1 LPRPQLRISFCI
13 ACFFFF
19 AVLFA
24 SLSDSAAE
32 NASPWPVPRF
42 ADDVKALST
51 AVSAVTPPADADSVV
66 LDEEETYVFDAEG
79 RSVHTQYLVY
89 KVLTQRGAEG
99 WADVGYSWEPWHD
112 ERPTLRARVI
122 TPDGVVHTLDPSTV
136 TDAPAK
142 EDESSIY
149 SDRRVIRAPLPAV
162 TPGSII
168 EEEEVTKETASFFG
182 AGTVARFYFG
192 RSAPVEHSRL
202 LLDAPAS
209 LPVRYSQQLLPS
221 MSPQRTEANGR
232 VQIIFDAAFMDPL
245 EKGDDNLPSDA
256 PAYPSVTFST
266 GSSWHELAQQ
276 YSKIVDQRIASSSEV
291 QSLVDGL
298 TRDKTT
304 PQEKAYALL
313 QYVDMNVRYTGVEFG
328 DAAIMPNSPA
338 ETLKRKYGDCK
349 DKAVLVV
356 AMLRAAHIPAYVAL
370 LSVGGRQDV
379 VPDLPGMGMFDHA
392 IVYVPGTPDMW
403 IDATDEY
410 ARLGQ
415 LPSIDHGRMA
425 LVARPTTEAL
435 LRTPDATAKE
445 NTLVE
450 EREFYLAENGPA
462 RVVEISKP
470 QGSLESVFRGAY
482 ADKENKNTKESL
494 TNYVKAQYL
503 AEKLDRID
511 RSNPGDLSSQFELT
525 LECDKARRG
534 YTDLTNAVAAIRLD
548 DIFGRLPGELQRAK
562 DNDTNSDNSSGKSK
576 KQRTADYQLPS
587 PFITEWDYKIVP
599 PAGFQPKPLPKD
611 TTISLGPA
619 VLTEQYSSDKDNV
632 VHAVLRFDTV
642 KGRYTIAEADALRA
656 KVAELRS
663 SEAIMIY
670 FEPIAE
676 ALLSQGKFAE
686 GFHEYR
692 NLIALHP
699 KEAVHHLQIAQA
711 LLLAGMGETAREEA
725 ETAVK
730 LEPTSALAE
739 KTLGQILEY
748 DSVGRK
754 TRPGSDY
761 AGAEAALRAA
771 IRLDPDDKST
781 VGDLAL
787 LLEYNHEGMRY
798 GPGANL
804 KEAIAT
810 YRSLTEEKLESFG
823 LQNNLP
829 FALMYAGQFAEAMK
843 SAQILNPQPAGL
855 MIACA
860 AALNGSQAG
869 ITEARQRSAS
879 DEQFKQNANVAGQIL
894 LNLRMYSAAADLLQA
909 GASGDDSARVVAL
922 AAMLRKARKHED
934 IQFKNDPADVVIR
947 FLLAAQ
953 EPGDTWQKIKAISS
967 RHTLEVEAKTDP
979 EEIER
984 TAKLSQQTRSMLAR
998 NGSNPDVS
1006 LDLMLQGL
1014 QPKVDGNDASGYRV
1028 IMQITG
1034 GRKTTGFVVKEN
1046 GQYKLLDTAQ
1056 DPNALGLEILD
1067 RIAAHNLDGAR
1078 VLLDWL
1084 REEQHLEGGDDPLAG
1099 QAFPRFWTK
1108 GQEADAE
1115 RMKLAAAAILVE
1127 TKPTSAQGIAILE
1140 PARAA
1145 AKSDTEKTNIDL
1157 ALLSGY
1163 ANLEKLDEMLSIC
1176 QELAKLQPESKRIF
1190 LSEEFALAALGKY
1203 AEADTLATE
1212 RLKRMPDDLDALR
1225 MESVT
1230 AMYHEDYARAHTL
1243 AAKVVD
1249 SGNAT
1254 ADDMNEAAWY
1264 ALFTS
1269 HISDSDVEDAL
1280 HGAQMSQNNPHI
1292 LHTLACLYAA
1302 TGKTKE
1308 AHELLI
1314 QAMDR
1319 ENLDEPDPDYWFAFG
1334 RIAEQYGE
1342 TQTAIADY
1350 QRVTKPKRALQVPGS
1365 TYRLAQNQLKILQL
1379 ESPSTQVAQLAAKP
1393 N

>member
-1 LPRPQLRISFCI
+1 LL
-13 ACFFFF
+13 FF

-24 SLSDSAAE
+24 SLSGFAAE

-42 ADDVKALST
+42 TGDIKALSA
-51 AVSAVTPPADADSVV
+51 AVSAFTPPSDADSLV
-66 LDEEETYVFDAEG
+66 LDQEETYVFDAEG
-79 RSVHTQYLVY
+79 RNVHTQYLVY

-99 WADVGYSWEPWHD
+99 WADVGYSWEPWHQ
-112 ERPTLRARVI
+112 ERPTLRVRVI
-122 TPDGVVHTLDPSTV
+122 APDGTVHALDPSTIA
-136 TDAPAK
+136 DAPAK

-162 TPGSII
+162 APGSII

-192 RSAPVEHSRL
+192 RAVPVEHSRL

-209 LPVRYSQQLLPS
+209 LPIRYSLQLLPA
-221 MSPQRTEANGR
+221 MTPQRTEANGR
-232 VQIIFDAAFMDPL
+232 VQIIFDAAFMEPL
-245 EKGDDNLPSDA
+245 ENADNNLPSDA
-256 PAYPSVTFST
+256 PPYPSVTFST
-266 GSSWHELAQQ
+266 GASWHEIAQQ
-276 YSKIVDQRIASSSEV
+276 YSKVVDERIASSDV

-313 QYVDMNVRYTGVEFG
+313 QYVDMNIRYTGVEFG
-328 DAAIMPNSPA
+328 DAAIIPNSPA
-338 ETLKRKYGDCK
+338 ETLTRKYGDCK

-370 LSVGGRQDV
+370 LSVGARQDV

-392 IVYVPGTPDMW
+392 IVYVPGNPDMW

-425 LVARPTTEAL
+425 LVARPTTDAL

-450 EREFYLAENGPA
+450 ERDFYLAENGPA

-482 ADKENKNTKESL
+482 ADKDNKNAKESL
-494 TNYVKAQYL
+494 TNYVKTQYL

-548 DIFGRLPGELQRAK
+548 GIFGRLPGELQRAK
-562 DNDTNSDNSSGKSK
+562 DTDTNSDNSSGKPK

-587 PFITEWDYKIVP
+587 PFITEWDYRIIP

-619 VLTEQYSSDKDNV
+619 VLTEEYSSDKDNV

-711 LLLAGMGETAREEA
+711 LLLAGMGETARQEA

-730 LEPTSALAE
+730 LEPNSALAE
-739 KTLGQILEY
+739 KTLGAILEY
-748 DSVGRK
+748 DLVGRK
-754 TRPGSDY
+754 MRPGSDY
-761 AGAEAALRAA
+761 AGAQAALRAA

-781 VGDLAL
+781 VGDLAM
-787 LLEYNHEGMRY
+787 LLEYNREGMRY
-798 GPGANL
+798 GPGADL
-804 KEAIAT
+804 KDAIST
-810 YRSLTEEKLESFG
+810 YRLLPQEKLESFG

-869 ITEARQRSAS
+869 ITEAHQRSGS
-879 DEQFKQNANVAGQIL
+879 DELFKQNANVAGQIL
-894 LNLRMYSAAADLLQA
+894 LNLRMYSTAADLLQA

-922 AAMLRKARKHED
+922 AAMLRKARKHEE
-934 IQFKNDPADVVIR
+934 IQFKNDPADVETKF
-947 FLLAAQ
+947 FLSSADPHETLQ
-953 EPGDTWQKIKAISS
+953 QIKALSS
-967 RHTLEVEAKTDP
+967 RNALQVIAKTDP
-979 EEIER
+979 DEIEKVLK
-984 TAKLSQQTRSMLAR
+984 TAQQTRSMLAR

-1006 LDLMLQGL
+1006 LDLMVQGF

-1028 IMQITG
+1028 IMQVPG
-1034 GRKTTGFVVKEN
+1034 GTRITGFVVREKGE
-1046 GQYKLLDTAQ
+1046 YKILDTAQ

-1067 RIAAHNLDGAR
+1067 RVAANNLDGAR

-1084 REEQHLEGGDDPLAG
+1084 RDEQHLEGGDDPFAG
-1099 QAFPRFWTK
+1099 KAFPRFWTK
-1108 GQEADAE
+1108 GQEASADQ
-1115 RMKLAAAAILVE
+1115 MKLAAAAILVE
-1127 TKPTSAQGIAILE
+1127 TKPTAAQGVAILE
-1140 PARAA
+1140 AARAA
-1145 AKSDTEKTNIDL
+1145 AKSDTERTNIDL

-1163 ANLEKLDEMLSIC
+1163 AVQENMEKMLSIC
-1176 QELAKLQPESKRIF
+1176 QELAKSHPESKRIF
-1190 LSEEFALAALGKY
+1190 MSEEFTLAALGKY
-1203 AEADTLATE
+1203 SEADAIAAE
-1212 RLKRMPDDLDALR
+1212 RLKRIPDDLDALR
-1225 MESVT
+1225 AESTT
-1230 AMYHEDYARAHTL
+1230 AMYHGDYAAAHSL
-1243 AAKVVD
+1243 AAKIVE

-1254 ADDMNEAAWY
+1254 ASDMNQAAWY

-1269 HISDSDVEDAL
+1269 HISDTDVEDAL

-1350 QRVTKPKRALQVPGS
+1350 QRVTKPKQALQVPGS
-1365 TYRLAQNQLKILQL
+1365 SYWLAQNRMKILQP
-1379 ESPSTQVAQLAAKP
+1379 EASATQVAGLGVKP

>member
-1 LPRPQLRISFCI
+1 LPRLHLRASFCF
-13 ACFFFF
+13 AFFFF
-19 AVLFA
+19 AVFA
-24 SLSDSAAE
+24 SLSAVAAE
-32 NASPWPVPRF
+32 NTSPWPVPRF
-42 ADDVKALST
+42 TDDVKALSG
-51 AVSAVTPPADADSVV
+51 AVSAVTPPAGADSLV

-89 KVLTQRGAEG
+89 KVITQRGAES
-99 WADVGYSWEPWHD
+99 WADVGYSWEPWHQ

-122 TPDGVVHTLDPSTV
+122 TPDGTVHTLDPATI

-192 RSAPVEHSRL
+192 RTVPVEHSRL

-209 LPVRYSQQLLPS
+209 LQVRYSQQLLPS
-221 MSPQRTEANGR
+221 MTPQRTEANGR
-232 VQIIFDAAFMDPL
+232 VQIVFDAAFMDPL
-245 EKGDDNLPSDA
+245 ENADDNLPSDA

-266 GSSWHELAQQ
+266 GNSWHEIAQQ
-276 YSKIVDQRIASSSEV
+276 YSKIVDERVASSSEV

-298 TRDKTT
+298 TRDKST

-370 LSVGGRQDV
+370 LSAGGRQDV
-379 VPDLPGMGMFDHA
+379 EPNLPGMGMFDHA
-392 IVYVPGTPDMW
+392 IVYVPGSPDIW

-415 LPSIDHGRMA
+415 LPSMDHGRMA

-435 LRTPDATAKE
+435 LRTPEATAKE

-450 EREFYLAENGPA
+450 DREFYLAENGPA
-462 RVVEISKP
+462 RVIEISKP
-470 QGSLESVFRGAY
+470 EGSLESVFRGAY
-482 ADKENKNTKESL
+482 ADKDNKNTKENL
-494 TNYVKAQYL
+494 TNYMKAQYL

-511 RSNPGDLSSQFELT
+511 RSSPGDLSSQFQLT
-525 LECDKARRG
+525 LESDKARRG

-548 DIFGRLPGELQRAK
+548 GIFGRLPGELQRAK
-562 DNDTNSDNSSGKSK
+562 EPDTNSDNSSGKPK

-619 VLTEQYSSDKDNV
+619 VLTEEYSSDKDNV

-642 KGRYTIAEADALRA
+642 KGRYTVAEADALRA

-676 ALLSQGKFAE
+676 ALLGKGKFAE

-692 NLIALHP
+692 HLIALHP
-699 KEAVHHLQIAQA
+699 KEPVHHLQIAQA
-711 LLLAGMGETAREEA
+711 LLLAGMGETARQEA

-730 LEPTSALAE
+730 LEPNSALAE

-804 KEAIAT
+804 KEAIAN
-810 YRSLTEEKLESFG
+810 YRSLTPEKLESFG

-829 FALMYAGQFAEAMK
+829 FALMYAGEFAEAMK
-843 SAQILNPQPAGL
+843 SAQTLNPQPAGL

-869 ITEARQRSAS
+869 ITEAHQRSGS
-879 DEQFKQNANVAGQIL
+879 DELFKQNANVAGQIL
-894 LNLRMYSAAADLLQA
+894 LNLRLYSAAADLLQA

-922 AAMLRKARKHED
+922 AAMLRKARKHEN
-934 IQFKNDPADVVIR
+934 IEFKNDPADVETKF
-947 FLLAAQ
+947 FLSSADPHETLQKVKALA
-953 EPGDTWQKIKAISS
+953 S
-967 RHTLEVEAKTDP
+967 RNALEVIANTDP
-979 EEIER
+979 DEIEKILK
-984 TAKLSQQTRSMLAR
+984 TAQQTRSMLAR

-1006 LDLMLQGL
+1006 LDLMVQGF
-1014 QPKVDGNDASGYRV
+1014 QPKVDGNDATGYRV
-1028 IMQITG
+1028 IMQVPG
-1034 GRKTTGFVVKEN
+1034 GTKITGFVVKEN
-1046 GQYKLLDTAQ
+1046 GQYKILDTAQ

-1067 RIAAHNLDGAR
+1067 RVAANNLVGAR
-1078 VLLDWL
+1078 ALLDWL
-1084 REEQHLEGGDDPLAG
+1084 RDEQHLEGGDDPFAG
-1099 QAFPRFWTK
+1099 QPFPRFWTK

-1115 RMKLAAAAILVE
+1115 QMKLAAAAILVE
-1127 TKPTSAQGIAILE
+1127 TKPTAAQGIAILE

-1145 AKSDTEKTNIDL
+1145 AKSDTDKTNIDL

-1163 ANLEKLDEMLSIC
+1163 ARVQKLDGALSIC
-1176 QELAKLQPESKRIF
+1176 QELAKAHPESKHIF
-1190 LSEEFALAALGKY
+1190 TTEESTLARLGKY
-1203 AEADTLATE
+1203 AEADALAAD
-1212 RLKRMPDDLDALR
+1212 RLKRMPDDLDAIR

-1230 AMYHEDYARAHTL
+1230 ALYRGDYAATHSL
-1243 AAKVVD
+1243 AVKVVD

-1254 ADDMNEAAWY
+1254 DSDMNQAAWY
-1264 ALFTS
+1264 ALFTN

-1308 AHELLI
+1308 AHQLLI

-1342 TQTAIADY
+1342 AQTAIADY
-1350 QRVTKPKRALQVPGS
+1350 QRVTKPKRALQIPGS
-1365 TYRLAQNQLKILQL
+1365 SYLLAQNRLKILQSQ
-1379 ESPSTQVAQLAAKP
+1379 SPSMQVATVGAKP